1 MREQDAR
8 YDIFD
13 EYMDKSLSENLILY
27 FDEKAKIGELNNSI
41 TVTDNIRLSEPLV
54 LQKAKTIYSL
64 NAYDYDGD
72 ITKT

>member
-13 EYMDKSLSENLILY
+13 EYMDKSLSENLVLY